1 MLSGIVPE
9 VKSVLSLIHFS
20 LTLQVAP
27 WQGLKR
33 SGSHIEP
40 IIVAPPAAHKEQFKN
55 YKKLH
60 KYPKI
65 KSCNASQKHHHHHQQ
80 QQQQKQQQSKD
91 NGRNTYC
98 SMVLALLTC

>member
-40 IIVAPPAAHKEQFKN
+40 IIVAPPAAHKEQLKIFSLK
-55 YKKLH
+55 KKLH
-60 KYPKI
+60 
-65 KSCNASQKHHHHHQQ
+65 
-80 QQQQKQQQSKD
+80 
-91 NGRNTYC
+91 
-98 SMVLALLTC
+98 

>member
-40 IIVAPPAAHKEQFKN
+40 IIVAPPAAHKEQLKIFSLIKN
-55 YKKLH
+55 YTS
-60 KYPKI
+60 I
-65 KSCNASQKHHHHHQQ
+65 QK
-80 QQQQKQQQSKD
+80 
-91 NGRNTYC
+91 
-98 SMVLALLTC
+98 